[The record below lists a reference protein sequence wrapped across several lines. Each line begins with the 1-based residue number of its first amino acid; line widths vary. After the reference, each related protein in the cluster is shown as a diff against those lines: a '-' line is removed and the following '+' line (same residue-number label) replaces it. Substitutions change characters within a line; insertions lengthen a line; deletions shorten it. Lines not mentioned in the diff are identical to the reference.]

1 LGNKTEQAAKST
13 IAENRCLDRLHA
25 AGIMEVRI
33 LKKRM
38 FTASSLEKKGAV
50 ESDSGG
56 GRVSKILLSK
66 PGILS
71 VYQLTLQVDVKKLI
85 QALAAARGLSP
96 IGLRIGSRRAR
107 GLSPRPGV
115 LFLIVKPIL

>member
-1 LGNKTEQAAKST
+1 
-13 IAENRCLDRLHA
+13 
-25 AGIMEVRI
+25 
-33 LKKRM
+33 
-38 FTASSLEKKGAV
+38 LEKKGAV

-107 GLSPRPGV
+107 GLSPRTGV